1 VEASTVEGEANDDVG
16 ALWWSFS
23 FLLVFFCFF
32 CSLWLRSGDESKAG
46 IAGFLLFPFLSLCFR
61 FFLFP
66 PFCFFLPYLAYKARE
81 WPFFM
86 CFVRHERLCFFE
98 KK

>member
-23 FLLVFFCFF
+23 FLLVFFVFF

-46 IAGFLLFPFLSLCFR
+46 IVCGLHFLGAGLFF
-61 FFLFP
+61 
-66 PFCFFLPYLAYKARE
+66 
-81 WPFFM
+81 
-86 CFVRHERLCFFE
+86 
-98 KK
+98 